1 MTTTEKLLKIAD
13 QISALTPDERVR
25 LGRILVN
32 EYSLETCDV
41 QDGITDAFDQLQKE
55 LGLGLV

>member
-1 MTTTEKLLKIAD
+1 MITTEKLLKIAD
-13 QISALTPDERVR
+13 QIADLTASERTR

-41 QDGITDAFDQLQKE
+41 QDGIEDAFDQLEKE
-55 LGLGLV
+55 LELL

>member
-1 MTTTEKLLKIAD
+1 MVTTEKLLKIAD
-13 QISALTPDERVR
+13 QIADLTPDERTR

-41 QDGITDAFDQLQKE
+41 QDGIEDAFDQLEKE
-55 LGLGLV
+55 LDLV

>member
-1 MTTTEKLLKIAD
+1 MVTTEKLFKIAN
-13 QISALTPDERVR
+13 QIADLTPGERTR

-41 QDGITDAFDQLQKE
+41 QDGIEDGFASLEKE
-55 LGLGLV
+55 LELV

>member
-13 QISALTPDERVR
+13 QIATLTPDERTR

>member
-1 MTTTEKLLKIAD
+1 MTSTEKLLKIAD
-13 QISALTPDERVR
+13 QIGNLTPGERTR

-41 QDGITDAFDQLQKE
+41 QDGIEDGFITLEKQLD
-55 LGLGLV
+55 LA

>member
-13 QISALTPDERVR
+13 QISALTPSERTR